1 MRIVEARRQYIEW
14 RVIAYR
20 AGDFAHHGVARE
32 PQLAHHLAH
41 GAHHLR
47 QVIRRDND
55 QGDYQEQEYFNYSQ
69 KVSVRRRQA
78 P

>member
-1 MRIVEARRQYIEW
+1 MRVIKARRQYVEG
-14 RVIAYR
+14 RVIADR
-20 AGDFAHHGVARE
+20 ARDFAHHGVARE

-47 QVIRRDND
+47 QVIRRDYD
-55 QGDYQEQEYFNYSQ
+55 QGDYEEQEYFDYSQ
-69 KVSVRRRQA
+69 EVSVRRRQA